1 MSQLSSGL
9 VMEGGAMRGMFTAGV
24 TDVFMEQNIHFDGAV
39 GVSAG
44 ATFGCNLKSHQIGR
58 AIRYNKKYCR
68 DWRYGSFKS
77 VLKPEI
83 STMLIFAIA
92 CCLMNWINSTQ
103 ILLLPI
109 LWSSIW

>member
-44 ATFGCNLKSHQIGR
+44 
-58 AIRYNKKYCR
+58 
-68 DWRYGSFKS
+68 
-77 VLKPEI
+77 PEI
-83 STMLIFAIA
+83 STMLIFAIV